1 MSALNPIPQ
10 SSYPTHQILTRTNT
24 VILQPLVTASSAY
37 TANNC
42 VGGRLIFPN
51 IFGAQQ
57 SGIVQNI
64 TVTCR
69 TTQSTGYKLYI
80 FSDNPSN
87 TTITDKAT
95 PTLNALDV
103 PKLVDVIT
111 LGTAD
116 STLTPTI
123 NVTDNIGRA
132 IVSPTPNLYAI
143 LLTTATPTYTAITDL
158 FVSITVLQD

>member
-1 MSALNPIPQ
+1 MSTVNPTPQ
-10 SSYPTHQILTRTNT
+10 TSYPTQQILTRTAT
-24 VILQPLVTASSAY
+24 VQVQPIITASSAY

-42 VGGRLIFPN
+42 VGGKLTFSN
-51 IFGAQQ
+51 IFGSQQ
-57 SGIVQNI
+57 SGVVQNI
-64 TVTCR
+64 TVTCK
-69 TTQSTGYKLYI
+69 TAQTSGYKLYL

-95 PTLNALDV
+95 PTLSVLDV

-132 IVSPTPNLYAI
+132 VVSTTTNLYGI
-143 LLTTATPTYTAITDL
+143 LLTTSTPTYVASTDL
-158 FVSITVLQD
+158 FVSLTVLQD